1 VLYGGLPAMA
11 DMRSMG
17 YQGGGVECGMMTA
30 AIHQL
35 SQHIDVPNYC
45 SSGVSDSKIPDV
57 QAGWEKAYT
66 TCLAVI
72 SGNNYIHH
80 AAGMLES
87 MLCIAYEQY
96 ILDDEI
102 IGQGCKILEGIN
114 TDDEHLAYGAIL
126 DVGPGGHY
134 LASDHTMRHMRDEY
148 FMGNGV
154 SDKGS
159 RDDWLEA
166 GALSARERAVSK
178 AKAILKQ
185 PLDAAIDPQMEAQ
198 IRNDFKIYL

>member
-1 VLYGGLPAMA
+1 
-11 DMRSMG
+11 
-17 YQGGGVECGMMTA
+17 MMTA

-45 SSGVSDSKIPDV
+45 SAGVSDAKIPDI
-57 QAGWEKAYT
+57 QAGWEKTFT

-87 MLCIAYEQY
+87 MLCISYEQY

-102 IGQGCKILEGIN
+102 IGQGCRILEGIN
-114 TDDEHLAYGAIL
+114 TDDDHLAYEAIME
-126 DVGPGGHY
+126 VGPGGHY
-134 LASDHTMRHMRDEY
+134 LVSDHTMRHMRNEY
-148 FMGNGV
+148 FTGSGI

-159 RDDWLEA
+159 REDWGEA
-166 GALSARERAVSK
+166 GALSARDRANAMVRE
-178 AKAILKQ
+178 ILGR
-185 PLDAAIDPQMEAQ
+185 PLSPHIDPGIEKK
-198 IRNDFKIYL
+198 IRADYTIYLGQ